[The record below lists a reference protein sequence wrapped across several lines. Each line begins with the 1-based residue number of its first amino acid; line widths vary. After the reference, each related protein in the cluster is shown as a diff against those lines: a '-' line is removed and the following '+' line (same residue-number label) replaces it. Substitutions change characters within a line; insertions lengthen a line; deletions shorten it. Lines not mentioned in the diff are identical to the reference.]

1 MGESDIDRM
10 YDAAADEARETLPNY
25 ILDDMP
31 DEDAREHL
39 SQIATIWIGSDKTDD
54 KYAQISDIFGMLVDL
69 QTQRK
74 IGHVS

>member
-1 MGESDIDRM
+1 MDASDIDRM
-10 YDAAADEARETLPNY
+10 YDAAADEAWETFTNY

-39 SQIATIWIGSDKTDD
+39 SQIATIWQGRDKMHD
-54 KYAQISDIFGMLVDL
+54 KYAQISDIFGMLIDL

-74 IGHVS
+74 IGRV